1 MSHRAKAC
9 GYANVTVAD
18 KDVLL
23 VASGTYDYDSDGKK
37 FVAIDAYVDYQLQA
51 SFGSGRE
58 TIRDRSKT

>member
-1 MSHRAKAC
+1 MKQKAR

-37 FVAIDAYVDYQLQA
+37 FVAIDAYVHQLQA